1 MDLWV
6 CPSESGHTQKVGQLL
21 CSHSRL
27 LAASH
32 RLSDLAPE
40 TLGLFTSFKAV
51 CPQNCSDCYF
61 WKWYL
66 VWSFFCQI
74 ITVRDTQTG
83 GHFHKAS
90 GVKQQQQGRASHVQT
105 TRINLLL
112 LHSLGV
118 SGFQQVFVAEIC
130 SHSATG
136 AIMGSN
142 SDVGWWGLTH
152 SLCFSSSQ
160 RCWLIEVRAKWEN
173 LFFMDLSL
181 SFGVVV
187 EFKNNTELIG
197 QGLCPPPQPK
207 VSQLLNFIVKH
218 QVWGLQI

>member
-1 MDLWV
+1 MIKLYRIYLSLLPSLTSFTAAEYSLFLHVDGPGV

-90 GVKQQQQGRASHVQT
+90 GVKQQQQPSPVLFCTAVYSV
-105 TRINLLL
+105 LLVL
-112 LHSLGV
+112 
-118 SGFQQVFVAEIC
+118 
-130 SHSATG
+130 
-136 AIMGSN
+136 
-142 SDVGWWGLTH
+142 
-152 SLCFSSSQ
+152 
-160 RCWLIEVRAKWEN
+160 
-173 LFFMDLSL
+173 
-181 SFGVVV
+181 
-187 EFKNNTELIG
+187 
-197 QGLCPPPQPK
+197 QGISCP
-207 VSQLLNFIVKH
+207 NH
-218 QVWGLQI
+218 AH